1 MKGFALPYTF
11 TPPIYNERNVN
22 AGRLLSWYTMPRSF
36 SVVKENGEYRNVVYV
51 ASELFDT
58 AEKVYQGGYKYNIS
72 DADAAELIAA
82 GYEVEGP

>member
-1 MKGFALPYTF
+1 MQRA
-11 TPPIYNERNVN
+11 
-22 AGRLLSWYTMPRSF
+22 F
-36 SVVKENGEYRNVVYV
+36 SVVKEDGQYRNVIYV

-58 AEKVYQGGYKYNIS
+58 AEKVYQGGYKYDVS